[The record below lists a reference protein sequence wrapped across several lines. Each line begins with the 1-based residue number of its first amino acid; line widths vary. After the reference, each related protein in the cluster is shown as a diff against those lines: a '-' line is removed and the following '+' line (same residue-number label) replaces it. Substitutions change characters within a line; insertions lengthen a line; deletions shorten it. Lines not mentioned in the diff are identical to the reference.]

1 MGRQVCLTIPM
12 FVRLLDAKPGLCLIE
27 YGFMAHLEAL

>member
-1 MGRQVCLTIPM
+1 M

>member
-1 MGRQVCLTIPM
+1 M

-27 YGFMAHLEAL
+27 YGFMPHLGAL